1 MVYKIGK
8 NKKAEK
14 TFWNHCPIKQ
24 REMVQLKSCERCPWF
39 EGLNYVDLKETISPK
54 EPWKPNIEMYEF
66 ATVICTF
73 E

>member
-1 MVYKIGK
+1 M
-8 NKKAEK
+8 AE
-14 TFWNHCPIKQ
+14 
-24 REMVQLKSCERCPWF
+24 F